1 MQNVVGGTFFAL
13 GRGTGSLADTITAVT
28 TTELTSDQLKPKSA
42 ASNGRNPDHVVDG
55 LVQGTDYFARTVA
68 HGIAGLI
75 GNPYRGAKTGTA
87 SGLAMGVTTGVVGVL
102 TCPFVG
108 ALGFI
113 AKTSSGVGQ
122 TTRMLNLGYTEA
134 RCRPRR

>member
-1 MQNVVGGTFFAL
+1 MFGGTFFAL
-13 GRGTGSLADTITAVT
+13 GRVTGSVADTVTAIT
-28 TTELTSDQLKPKSA
+28 TTSLTSDKLKPKSA
-42 ASNGRNPDHVVDG
+42 SSNGRNDPEQIVDG
-55 LVQGTDYFARTVA
+55 IVQGTEYLARTVA

-75 GNPYRGAKTGTA
+75 GNPYRGAKTGTVT
-87 SGLAMGVTTGVVGVL
+87 GLAKGVSTGIIGVM

-113 AKTSSGVGQ
+113 AKTSAGIGQ
-122 TTRMLNLGYTEA
+122 TTFLLNLGCIEA